1 MPIIDV
7 VNVWPIFMLLHICK
21 LYYTNNSMGTIKT
34 IRELNFIS
42 SELSMHLDVRSMY
55 QKKKTYSFEVTL
67 HACIVTSFKEVG
79 NVLL

>member
-1 MPIIDV
+1 
-7 VNVWPIFMLLHICK
+7 
-21 LYYTNNSMGTIKT
+21 MGTIKA
-34 IRELNFIS
+34 IEELHFTS

-55 QKKKTYSFEVTL
+55 QNKTYSFEVTL